1 MQSISSD
8 PSIYTRPVEILQHLI
23 SFDTTNPPG
32 NEAAC
37 INYVRNLLSKAGI
50 ESTLVAKDPN
60 RPNLIARLHGEGK
73 AAPFLMYGHVDVVTA
88 ENQSWE
94 HPPFDGEIVD
104 GYVWGRGAIDM
115 KSGVAM
121 MLAAFLRAKAEGV
134 HLPGDVV
141 LAVVSDEEAG
151 GNLGSKFLVEEHPEL
166 FKGIKYAIGEFGGF
180 TLYVGGKRFYP
191 IMVAEKQTS
200 WIKAV
205 VRGQGGHGSLPVK
218 GGAMAKLSKLL
229 KALDERD
236 MPVHV
241 TPSARMMVDGIAS
254 ALGGIQGTLLGQ
266 MNNPA
271 MTDLILK
278 LLGERGYVF
287 YPLFRNTV
295 SPTILSGSTKI
306 NVIPSEVS
314 VELDGRLLPGFKPED
329 MIRELKTVVGDE
341 VQFET
346 LQFVPGPAEPNMDL
360 FNTLAGILR
369 EADSEGIP
377 IPLLLSAV
385 TDARYFSQLGIQTY
399 GYLPMLLP
407 EDFNFTRSVHTA
419 NERIPV
425 SAVEFGTNAIYKLLQ
440 RFI

>member
-1 MQSISSD
+1 
-8 PSIYTRPVEILQHLI
+8 
-23 SFDTTNPPG
+23 
-32 NEAAC
+32 
-37 INYVRNLLSKAGI
+37 
-50 ESTLVAKDPN
+50 
-60 RPNLIARLHGEGK
+60 
-73 AAPFLMYGHVDVVTA
+73 
-88 ENQSWE
+88 
-94 HPPFDGEIVD
+94 
-104 GYVWGRGAIDM
+104 
-115 KSGVAM
+115 
-121 MLAAFLRAKAEGV
+121 
-134 HLPGDVV
+134 
-141 LAVVSDEEAG
+141 
-151 GNLGSKFLVEEHPEL
+151 
-166 FKGIKYAIGEFGGF
+166 
-180 TLYVGGKRFYP
+180 
-191 IMVAEKQTS
+191 
-200 WIKAV
+200 
-205 VRGQGGHGSLPVK
+205 
-218 GGAMAKLSKLL
+218 
-229 KALDERD
+229 
-236 MPVHV
+236 
-241 TPSARMMVDGIAS
+241 
-254 ALGGIQGTLLGQ
+254 